1 MYLIQILLPLY
12 DNEGHDFKHQT
23 YERLRDELTK
33 KFGGVTAFLSS
44 PAEGRWKDGGEI
56 SRDEIVLFEVM
67 TEELDRRW
75 WQNFRAEL
83 ESRFRQEKMI
93 VRAIR
98 IELL

>member
-1 MYLIQILLPLY
+1 MITKGMISRR
-12 DNEGHDFKHQT
+12 QT

-98 IELL
+98 IEQL

>member
-12 DNEGHDFKHQT
+12 DNEGHDFKRQT

-44 PAEGRWKDGGEI
+44 PAEGRWRDGGEI

-67 TEELDRRW
+67 TGELDRRW

-98 IELL
+98 IEQL